1 MRTRFFIGSCIL
13 LLLASPLYAAQ
24 EQPPLGHELS
34 RLPTPVAAPAF
45 SLKDIDEKPHSL
57 ADYKGK
63 VVLLN
68 FWGTWCPPCRREMP
82 SMERVYEHLHTKN
95 FVVLAINQMETPD
108 DVFVYTSQL
117 TMAPTFPILFDKNS
131 SVADAYKVMGLPTS
145 YLIDKKGNIR
155 FRAIGGR
162 EFDSPKVE
170 KQINSLINEQ

>member
-1 MRTRFFIGSCIL
+1 MRTRFFIGSCLL

-24 EQPPLGHELS
+24 KQPPLGHELS
-34 RLPTPVAAPAF
+34 RLPTPVPAPAF
-45 SLKDIDEKPHSL
+45 TLKDIDDKPHSL

-82 SMERVYEHLHTKN
+82 SIERVYEHLHTKN
-95 FVVLAINQMETPD
+95 FVVLAINQMETAD

-117 TMAPTFPILFDKNS
+117 SMAPTFPILFDKNS
-131 SVADAYKVMGLPTS
+131 DVATAYRVKGLPTS
-145 YLIDKKGNIR
+145 YLIDKNGNIR

-162 EFDSPKVE
+162 EFDNPKVE

>member
-1 MRTRFFIGSCIL
+1 MRTRFLYGFIL

-24 EQPPLGHELS
+24 KQPPLGHELS
-34 RLPTPVAAPAF
+34 RLPSPVPAPAF
-45 SLKDIDEKPHSL
+45 TLKDIDDKPHSL

-63 VVLLN
+63 VVLVN

-82 SMERVYEHLHTKN
+82 SMERVYKHLHTKN

-108 DVFVYTSQL
+108 DVFVFTSQL

-131 SVADAYKVMGLPTS
+131 DIATAYQVKGLPTS
-145 YLIDKKGNIR
+145 YLIDKKGDIR

-162 EFDSPKVE
+162 EFDHPNVE
-170 KQINSLINEQ
+170 KQIDSLINEQ